1 MKKIKKYIKE
11 KLKKIKNK
19 ILKKKENEINFFNGI
34 FKNTDFIL
42 PSYINLKNPNYIEIE
57 NVFYC
62 GIIIVNYYRE
72 QTELILKNL
81 IENNSN
87 INISIF
93 YEKQNTYKTIN
104 DLTYHIGNVG
114 ADLKSGSEN
123 RQDIDIAAYTYN
135 DAKYIRK
142 EMQLNNEELY
152 FLYIYLNVYASDEKE
167 LKYLLE
173 KIEGIA
179 QSRGMQTRKAN
190 FRQEQAFI
198 SILPIMQND
207 PALKNA
213 ARRNILTSG
222 LISTYPF
229 ISSSICDEDGI
240 FIGTNIYNNSLVFI
254 DRYNTEK
261 YKNANMCIF
270 GTSGAGKSFYAKL
283 LILRGKLLG
292 IEQYIIDPEKEY
304 NILTKNLG
312 GTIVK
317 LGTTSNH
324 YVNIFDIREESIEE
338 NENGYLATK
347 IGKLIGFFNLI
358 FGKIDEE
365 EKAIIEEKLIEVYKN
380 KEINFDDKSLL
391 DKEGAFKKSTDMP
404 ILEDL
409 YLAFEKDSRTLKFK
423 TKLIPFVKGS
433 LKFFNNYT
441 NIELNNDLIVA
452 DVYDLGEENLKY
464 GMYLFTELFWDKI
477 KKNRNL
483 KKAIYLDEIWRLIG
497 VTSNKEVAKFIYKI
511 FKTIR
516 KYGGSSV
523 AITQDISDLFSL
535 DSGAYGK
542 SILNNSSIKTFFS
555 LEEENIKLLSE
566 YTNLSEKEKVEI
578 KSLKRG
584 ECLMFV
590 GENKILTK
598 IEADEIEK
606 NIIKKN
612 IIN

>member
-606 NIIKKN
+606 KK
-612 IIN
+612 I